1 MGTGLGWSMTKPT
14 QVSDFF
20 SIIPGHEGSSVILHV
35 PHAGTRIPD
44 AVRADFVLTDA
55 GVATELLQMTD
66 SFTDVFADLA
76 AQHAEMR
83 PWIFRNNLSRLVIDP
98 ERFPDE
104 REEMLTAGMGAVY
117 TRTSAREPLREES
130 VYFPGSP
137 AWISLIGQY
146 FDPYMQALQGLVN
159 ERLGHCDSVT
169 IIDVHSFPSAALPY
183 ELHVDLARPAI
194 CIGTDDFHTPPE
206 LVEQVAQGMRSFGP
220 IVINEPF
227 IGTYV
232 PLEQYQVDPRVRSVM
247 IEIRRDLYMGET
259 TGELD
264 RRAAEDLGRA
274 IAACLG

>member
-1 MGTGLGWSMTKPT
+1 MTKPT
-14 QVSDFF
+14 QVSDSF

-44 AVRADFVLTDA
+44 AVHADVVLTDA
-55 GVATELLQMTD
+55 GVATELLRMTD
-66 SFTDVFADLA
+66 SFTDVIADLA

-146 FDPYMQALQGLVN
+146 FDPYTQELQGLVN
-159 ERLGHCDSVT
+159 ERLGHCGSVT
-169 IIDVHSFPSAALPY
+169 IIDVHSCPSAALPY

-194 CIGTDDFHTPPE
+194 CIGTDAFHTPPE
-206 LVEQVAQGMRSFGP
+206 LVEQVSQGLRSFGP

-247 IEIRRDLYMGET
+247 IEIRRDLYMNET
-259 TGELD
+259 TGVLD

-274 IAACLG
+274 IGACLG